1 MLLEAKQQ
9 RYLECLEGS
18 QRKRI
23 MEYFNTSI
31 PANCVRVS
39 FDLGEQW
46 FVADFPIGLL
56 WGELDRFVA
65 ELRADGGSS
74 RAAGFNR
81 AAALASARARKAARL
96 KDARAVCIAGLWIV
110 FHRPPDGQAARM
122 FFVETVERDG
132 RAWIGISAD
141 ENGSADLVAFD
152 IAPAHL
158 AEPET
163 DLDAIEILPVWGL
176 VH

>member
-1 MLLEAKQQ
+1 MEAFD
-9 RYLECLEGS
+9 S
-18 QRKRI
+18 
-23 MEYFNTSI
+23 FI

-39 FDLGEQW
+39 LELGERW
-46 FVADFPIGLL
+46 FIADFPTDLL

-65 ELRADGGSS
+65 ELRTDRGS
-74 RAAGFNR
+74 GFVR
-81 AAALASARARKAARL
+81 LGALASERARKAARRR
-96 KDARAVCIAGLWIV
+96 DTRAVCLAGLWIV
-110 FHRPPDGQAARM
+110 LHRPPDAQAART

-141 ENGSADLVAFD
+141 EDVSVDSVAFD

-158 AEPET
+158 AEPDT
-163 DLDAIEILPVWGL
+163 DLDAIEILPATGL

>member
-1 MLLEAKQQ
+1 MEAFD
-9 RYLECLEGS
+9 S
-18 QRKRI
+18 
-23 MEYFNTSI
+23 FI

-39 FDLGEQW
+39 LELGERW
-46 FVADFPIGLL
+46 FIADFPTDLL

-65 ELRADGGSS
+65 ELRADGGS
-74 RAAGFNR
+74 GFVR
-81 AAALASARARKAARL
+81 LGALASERARKAARRR
-96 KDARAVCIAGLWIV
+96 DTRALCLAGLWIV
-110 FHRPPDGQAARM
+110 LHRPPDAQAART

-141 ENGSADLVAFD
+141 EDVSVDSVAFD

-158 AEPET
+158 AEPDI
-163 DLDAIEILPVWGL
+163 DLDAIEILPATGL